1 MLFGRTLRNINAV
14 QMLDHINYMQSILE
28 QKAEQLRKREEAVD
42 RELKE
47 LADKIAA
54 LESAATAEG

>member
-1 MLFGRTLRNINAV
+1 M